1 MDKGKLTGSLYLDLR
16 KAFDTV
22 NHGKLLSKL
31 ELYGIKGTELLWFR
45 NYLFGRQ
52 QSVCFEHIY
61 SSKQYITCGVPQ
73 GSILGPLLFV
83 IYVNDLH
90 LTLES
95 CNIMMYADDTVI
107 YYASSD
113 SKVIENTI
121 NKEISK
127 ITDWFQDNLLVLNL
141 NKGKT
146 EFVLYGTTQR
156 LKGTSAVKIIIN
168 GTEVSSSEVYE
179 YLGVSVDRSLSFSD
193 HFNKVYRKAVN
204 RVHLLQ
210 RMRQKLTTQTAEAI
224 YKSMIRPLI
233 TYSDLVLLCLS
244 NSNIKKLER
253 LQDRAENCVFGKSTS
268 SYWPSLQSE
277 RQRKAAVFTYKCVNG
292 LTPPIFKDYFTK
304 ISHGKGTRGD
314 AVNLKIP
321 NAKLE
326 AYRRSI
332 QFQGAVIFNKLPM
345 ELKTETSL
353 LRFKIKLGGH
363 FNL

>member
-1 MDKGKLTGSLYLDLR
+1 MKLKDKPWINSKIQKMMRIRNRVLQKWKKQQTDDNLKLYKKFRNRVSNELKES
-16 KAFDTV
+16 KARYFHNYFST
-22 NHGKLLSKL
+22 NSNNMKKLWS
-31 ELYGIKGTELLWFR
+31 GIKSIIPHKSSTS
-45 NYLFGRQ
+45 
-52 QSVCFEHIY
+52 SVVNKLKDKDGNVTSDPCKVTNIFNDF
-61 SSKQYITCGVPQ
+61 
-73 GSILGPLLFV
+73 FV
-83 IYVNDLH
+83 
-90 LTLES
+90 T
-95 CNIMMYADDTVI
+95 
-107 YYASSD
+107 
-113 SKVIENTI
+113 
-121 NKEISK
+121 
-127 ITDWFQDNLLVLNL
+127 
-141 NKGKT
+141 
-146 EFVLYGTTQR
+146 
-156 LKGTSAVKIIIN
+156 IN

>member
-1 MDKGKLTGSLYLDLR
+1 M
-16 KAFDTV
+16 
-22 NHGKLLSKL
+22 
-31 ELYGIKGTELLWFR
+31 
-45 NYLFGRQ
+45 
-52 QSVCFEHIY
+52 
-61 SSKQYITCGVPQ
+61 
-73 GSILGPLLFV
+73 
-83 IYVNDLH
+83 
-90 LTLES
+90 
-95 CNIMMYADDTVI
+95 
-107 YYASSD
+107 
-113 SKVIENTI
+113 
-121 NKEISK
+121 
-127 ITDWFQDNLLVLNL
+127 LNL

-353 LRFKIKLGGH
+353 LRFKIKLGEH
-363 FNL
+363 FNS